1 MPLCRTSKTPKWTV
15 LKVIYAQDILTSLDL
30 AGILSSR
37 ARGNVI
43 HIRYSGYLLKSTFSR
58 EEGLVFLPKRRDILR
73 PCCNSPAVTVCCMKS
88 ASTSP
93 PNSGLCPKFWVAIIR
108 PKTPP
113 KISISFFWSWNFVHN
128 MLCTKFLWVDGHGY
142 WKRVTGLHNLNPD

>member
-93 PNSGLCPKFWVAIIR
+93 PNSGLCPKFQVTIIR
-108 PKTPP
+108 PKKSTQD
-113 KISISFFWSWNFVHN
+113 FLFNFLVQK
-128 MLCTKFLWVDGHGY
+128 LCLQY
-142 WKRVTGLHNLNPD
+142 ALHKNPQGRWPMAMDIGQESQDFII